1 MTSCD
6 PTLIFGAD
14 PLTPTWRVIRGDTS
28 RLRVMFLE
36 TDESTAYNTTDWTY
50 TSSVYD
56 FKGDVLDTL
65 TVTAGTGYVDI
76 LATAETT
83 SSWGTGYSQ
92 NVAKLA
98 FDLEVVLADGDVWT
112 PVIGTINVIGDVSP
126 NP

>member
-1 MTSCD
+1 MTSFD

-14 PLTPTWRVIRGDTS
+14 PLTPTWKIVRGDTA

-36 TDESTAYNTTDWTY
+36 TDEATAYDTADWQY

-56 FKGDVLDTL
+56 FKGEVLDEL

-76 LATAETT
+76 LATAQTT
-83 SSWGTGYSQ
+83 STWGAGYSS

-98 FDLEVVLADGDVWT
+98 FDLEIVLPDGDVWT
-112 PVIGTINVIGDVSP
+112 PIIGTINVIGDVSP

>member
-14 PLTPTWRVIRGDTS
+14 PLTPTWRIVRGDTA

-36 TDESTAYNTTDWTY
+36 TDESTAYSTEGWEY

-65 TVTAGTGYVDI
+65 TVVAGTGYVDI
-76 LATAETT
+76 TASAQITA
-83 SSWGTGYSQ
+83 SWGTGYSS

-98 FDLEVVLADGDVWT
+98 FDLEVVLPDGDVWT
-112 PVIGTINVIGDVSP
+112 PIIGTINVIGDVSP